1 MSRPVNRSTVLE
13 AVHILTENGVVAT
26 RHSVADLSGLPL
38 GKVDDHIKRLIN
50 SGQILRTGHGQY
62 SPAPLDPPDRVI
74 RWGCIRSGVWFF
86 QVGEQRVELDTA
98 SPHDLQ
104 RFERAS
110 AVVYR
115 LGAQS
120 IELSASEDRRAGV
133 LRKAAATAD
142 WRDAFES
149 PADRLGR
156 LIDSVRLARHTS
168 PVNQ

>member
-1 MSRPVNRSTVLE
+1 MSRATNRGTVLD
-13 AVHILTENGVVAT
+13 AVRILTENGVEAT

-50 SGQILRTGHGQY
+50 SGEIQRTGHGQY
-62 SPAPLDPPDRVI
+62 APAPLEPPDRAI

-86 QVGEQRVELDTA
+86 QVEDHCIELDTG
-98 SPHDLQ
+98 SLHDLQ
-104 RFERAS
+104 RVEGLG

-120 IELSASEDRRAGV
+120 IELSASEDRRVGI
-133 LRKAAATAD
+133 LRKAASTSE

-149 PADRLGR
+149 PADRIGR
-156 LIDSVRLARHTS
+156 LIDSVRLARHK
-168 PVNQ
+168 VG